1 MEHAIEID
9 GLVVKVKDVRQRV
22 RRSCD
27 STAGWPKSCKRAAIN
42 PHKLLSPE
50 SNINHIVN
58 Y

>member
-9 GLVVKVKDVRQRV
+9 GLVAKVKDVRQLG

-27 STAGWPKSCKRAAIN
+27 ATAECPKSCKHAAIN